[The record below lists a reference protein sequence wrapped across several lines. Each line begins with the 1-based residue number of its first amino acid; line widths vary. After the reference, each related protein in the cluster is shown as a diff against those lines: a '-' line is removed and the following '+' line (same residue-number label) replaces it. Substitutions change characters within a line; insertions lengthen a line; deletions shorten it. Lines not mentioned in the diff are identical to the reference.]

1 MMSASPA
8 PRKYTKRTP
17 QQLAALEAAFVQCEG
32 GLLESGHREQ
42 LISQLGL
49 TKQYIRVWWT
59 RRRAKDRAQAQE
71 RASSTQP
78 DASSPCEPSSDP
90 PSDPVSSV
98 DSLSP
103 QTEHSSRQSMLSE
116 PIPNADIAHILT
128 HAALPARP
136 EATQPDIGMS
146 RSCEPSSDPPS
157 GPVFSVDSLPPQTG
171 HSIRPSEAIPNAYI
185 PHISTNVATPA
196 SFRIPVP
203 SAFSMPVE
211 PALPDSIRH
220 FPFVFP
226 SGMFPASD
234 PSSFS
239 NRFRR
244 AVPVTTMPAPSS
256 NAPIW
261 TYIPEIT
268 TMAVREKFSSPQ
280 EYDKF
285 CRELHRDVS
294 FESYLTERIRNKV
307 EGEPLR
313 RIWDEMEVENPM
325 EKQEGSWDLF
335 FT

>member
-1 MMSASPA
+1 MSASPP

-17 QQLAALEAAFVQCEG
+17 QQLAALEAAFVHCEG

-78 DASSPCEPSSDP
+78 DASSSCEPSSDP
-90 PSDPVSSV
+90 V

-103 QTEHSSRQSMLSE
+103 QTERSSRQSMLSE
-116 PIPNADIAHILT
+116 PIPDAKVAHILA
-128 HAALPARP
+128 HAVLPTRA
-136 EATQPDIGMS
+136 EATQPDIDLS
-146 RSCEPSSDPPS
+146 WSCEPSSDPPS
-157 GPVFSVDSLPPQTG
+157 GPVLSVDSLSPQTG
-171 HSIRPSEAIPNAYI
+171 HSIRPSEAFPNAYI
-185 PHISTNVATPA
+185 AHISTNVAKPA

-226 SGMFPASD
+226 SGMFPAFD

-244 AVPVTTMPAPSS
+244 AVPVTTMPASSS
-256 NAPIW
+256 NPPIW

-268 TMAVREKFSSPQ
+268 TMAVREKFSSAQ

-325 EKQEGSWDLF
+325 EKQEGGWDLF